1 MWAKTSCPLGR
12 RTLNMV
18 PASTAQIVPSTST
31 WLSELSSLGADLLK
45 CFLPLVCRPAP
56 VPPCG
61 RGRPGPPAGRDP
73 PGPPPVLGPAAP
85 PGLSCRARLAR
96 SGRAGGP
103 VAVAG
108 RSCTASACRAC
119 AGAGIL
125 SAGRAAAGSWIRA
138 DMILLVRLANARIRI
153 FAQAHDRRYF
163 RESKP

>member
-1 MWAKTSCPLGR
+1 MRTLSPTTILMKRLRILPAMWAKTSCPLGR

-85 PGLSCRARLAR
+85 PVC
-96 SGRAGGP
+96 P
-103 VAVAG
+103 AG
-108 RSCTASACRAC
+108 RGWPGL
-119 AGAGIL
+119 AGPAGL
-125 SAGRAAAGSWIRA
+125 LPLPAGLALPPPAGRAPGREFCPPEGR
-138 DMILLVRLANARIRI
+138 LLGLGFGLI
-153 FAQAHDRRYF
+153 
-163 RESKP
+163 